1 MSTVNFQYLK
11 LSNISTSFIAWI
23 IDVHGR
29 GLFFSKVLL
38 NANNRLLPIV
48 WSTDVVL
55 GGRNIKLTLIS
66 SWHWYQVDIDIKLT
80 LLSLLISGWAGQSP
94 TDSAF
99 LLWVLKVL
107 SKLSTRSLKCS
118 PFLQAFYW
126 FLYHF
131 FFFARYSFFYLIIT
145 NNDSF
150 YLVAIVT
157 VMPVSFTFF
166 GPQNIFLLASGKLYS
181 VDIDKKI
188 QTH

>member
-1 MSTVNFQYLK
+1 MLE
-11 LSNISTSFIAWI
+11 
-23 IDVHGR
+23 R
-29 GLFFSKVLL
+29 GLFFCKVLMT
-38 NANNRLLPIV
+38 ANNRLLLIV

-55 GGRNIKLTLIS
+55 GGRN
-66 SWHWYQVDIDIKLT
+66 IKLT

-94 TDSAF
+94 TESAF

-107 SKLSTRSLKCS
+107 LKLSTHSLKCC

-145 NNDSF
+145 NINNFS
-150 YLVAIVT
+150 LVAIEI

-166 GPQNIFLLASGKLYS
+166 YPQNIFVLASGKLYS
-181 VDIDKKI
+181 VDIDKKT
-188 QTH
+188 QTHLH